1 MERYKILF
9 DGGEGELTEKKSR
22 FIATT
27 RPVESEEE
35 AVAFIEEMKKK
46 YWDAR
51 HNCSAYVIGEQDRCS
66 AAVMTANRHR
76 LRAVRCWMCFW
87 ARK

>member
-1 MERYKILF
+1 MMERYKILF

-35 AVAFIEEMKKK
+35 AVAFIDEMKN
-46 YWDAR
+46 R
-51 HNCSAYVIGEQDRCS
+51 LQ
-66 AAVMTANRHR
+66 AVQ
-76 LRAVRCWMCFW
+76 CWTCFW

>member
-1 MERYKILF
+1 MMERYKILF

-35 AVAFIEEMKKK
+35 AVAFIDEMF
-46 YWDAR
+46 
-51 HNCSAYVIGEQDRCS
+51 CLCDRRAGTG
-66 AAVMTANRHR
+66 AALQR
-76 LRAVRCWMCFW
+76 
-87 ARK
+87 